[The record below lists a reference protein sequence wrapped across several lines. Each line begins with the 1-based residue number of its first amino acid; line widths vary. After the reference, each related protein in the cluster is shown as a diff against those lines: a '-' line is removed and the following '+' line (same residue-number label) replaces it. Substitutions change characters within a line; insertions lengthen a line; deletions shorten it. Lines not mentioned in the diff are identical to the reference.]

1 MNLKALKKNQIVNP
15 LNKLFSNPFGKKS
28 AIVQDSFVHP
38 VPAQVVSP
46 DSSPGDPTA
55 FLIPVLL
62 FPYITAIPA
71 KLGVCHGAKW
81 IVYEVKV

>member
-1 MNLKALKKNQIVNP
+1 LKKNQIVNP

-46 DSSPGDPTA
+46 DSSPDWCL
-55 FLIPVLL
+55 LIPYTKNQLE
-62 FPYITAIPA
+62 
-71 KLGVCHGAKW
+71 
-81 IVYEVKV
+81 YERQQVQGILYASRTPFR